1 MTQLSISLTIIS
13 ETALSVGAGGSA
25 GTIADKS
32 VVRDGWGRLI
42 IPGSQVKGKTRWGVE
57 QILRSLGWD
66 VPTPFD
72 ERERVE
78 TEKLKRLNSSENGQ
92 LANSVRVLFG
102 SPQQRSPLHFADL
115 VGVVGPVDQIDT
127 LRDGLEQ
134 QHSQIRPSVSINRR
148 RGTAED
154 ARLLFQE
161 TGVEHMQFYAKEA
174 ITGELDNPGD
184 AALLWAALRLSTRW
198 GGAKSRG
205 LGWSCVD
212 VVVRWDGKVV
222 NCERLAQELRDL
234 VAQKGGD

>member
-1 MTQLSISLTIIS
+1 MAQLSISLTVIS

-42 IPGSQVKGKTRWGVE
+42 IPGSQVKGKARWGVE

-66 VPTPFD
+66 IPAPFD
-72 ERERVE
+72 EATRVE
-78 TEKLKRLNSSENGQ
+78 QPNPAR
-92 LANSVRVLFG
+92 AIFG

-115 VGVVGPVDQIDT
+115 VGVVGPVDQLDA

-134 QHSQIRPSVSINRR
+134 RRSQIRPSVSINRR

-154 ARLLFQE
+154 QRLLFQE
-161 TGVEHMQFYAKEA
+161 TGLEQMQFYAEEA
-174 ITGELDNPGD
+174 ITGALNDLGHV
-184 AALLWAALRLSTRW
+184 ALLWAALRLSTRW

-205 LGWSCVD
+205 LGWSRIAVAVAWNGVAQTD
-212 VVVRWDGKVV
+212 AQL
-222 NCERLAQELRDL
+222 EQELRTL
-234 VAQKGGD
+234 AARKGGD